1 MADYKDER
9 IIEGVLDRY
18 AGSRMKPF
26 VRSARRAVQ
35 LGQETGESAAEN
47 LRALADVRGWKSGKV
62 ERAARKLAKIPTA
75 AIDPTRYDYLTPTI
89 ESTYKN
95 IFGRSATPYEIGQ
108 ATKLAGAYRVN
119 PSDPG
124 AFSALLS
131 DIALASP
138 EGQSKYKTEADIQWE
153 QMYGNMPRD
162 AEGNLRRGLMAY
174 NPEIVSSLIGTML
187 G

>member
-18 AGSRMKPF
+18 ANSRMKPF
-26 VRSARRAVQ
+26 IRSARRAVR

-47 LRALADVRGWKSGKV
+47 LRSLADARGWKSGKV
-62 ERAARKLAKIPTA
+62 ERSARKLATIPTV
-75 AIDPTRYDYLTPTI
+75 AIEPTRYDYLTPITEI
-89 ESTYKN
+89 TYKN
-95 IFGRSATPYEIGQ
+95 IFGRSATPDELGE
-108 ATKLAGAYRVN
+108 ATRLAGAYRIN

-131 DIALASP
+131 DIALSSP
-138 EGQSKYKTEADIQWE
+138 EGQSKYKTEGDLLWE

-162 AEGNLRRGLMAY
+162 SEGNLRRGLMAY
-174 NPEIVSSLIGTML
+174 NPETVSSLIGAML